1 MNILTQLRKC
11 VNHPY
16 LFDGAEPE
24 PFQLGE
30 HLVTTSGEQ
39 GYTPLQLSIS
49 VCLIVLYSL
58 ILMLWMLTHTVFRAG
73 KLYVIDKL
81 LNHLKQR

>member
-30 HLVTTSGEQ
+30 HLITTSGEDM
-39 GYTPLQLSIS
+39 YTADLCWFVVALYAFPTCAWHIICDEKVYKGSI
-49 VCLIVLYSL
+49 
-58 ILMLWMLTHTVFRAG
+58 
-73 KLYVIDKL
+73 
-81 LNHLKQR
+81 